1 MRPSV
6 SAKPRILIV
15 DDESAVLASLQR
27 MLQPH
32 SADWEVRFS
41 ANAAEAL
48 ASMATQPV
56 DVVLAD
62 LRMPGMSGAQLLIEV
77 AQRYPDTVRIAFSE
91 PTDQELVLKCV
102 NTTHQFLAKPCDAGT
117 LGAALGRALNV
128 DKLVCNDQLKS
139 LVAQLRTIPSL
150 PDVFHELQ
158 RQLALPDASVELVG
172 QTIARDPAMTAKL
185 LKLVNSAF
193 FGLNRKVS
201 SPADAALLL
210 GLETIR
216 MLVLWAHVFSADSS
230 PPVPGFSLDTL
241 SVHSMSVGRLARD
254 IVAMERGNAKMR
266 ETAMTAGL
274 LHDLGKLVI
283 AVNYPDLMTETIA
296 LAQRDNLA
304 FDVAERQIFGTDH
317 AEVGAYLLGLWGLPL
332 ELVEVVGF
340 HHRPSLCASE
350 TFSALTAVH
359 VADVLQRESE
369 PLHAVPAELDEDYLA
384 TLQLSGRVAEWRNE
398 LMVSGPGMKR

>member
-1 MRPSV
+1 
-6 SAKPRILIV
+6 LIV